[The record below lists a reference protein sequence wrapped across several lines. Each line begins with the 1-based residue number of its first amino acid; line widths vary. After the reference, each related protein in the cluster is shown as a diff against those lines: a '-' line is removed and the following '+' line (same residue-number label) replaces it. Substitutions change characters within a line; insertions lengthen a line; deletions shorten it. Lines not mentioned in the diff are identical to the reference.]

1 MSGVTL
7 LGIGAL
13 GINFPGLVAQIINF
27 GILLLILRLVAY
39 KPIMRMLDERAAR
52 VRESLETAERIKER
66 EAETAQQAEERLEEV
81 RREGQ
86 SLIGQAQ
93 QISARIQEEAR
104 QQAQKEGE
112 TLLERARNE
121 IQLERDGAIARLR
134 AEFADL
140 TISAAERVIGQSL
153 DRRAHRRLIDEVLAE
168 SSFKG
173 DDGAC

>member
-1 MSGVTL
+1 MDSITL

-27 GILLLILRLVAY
+27 GILLVILRLVAY
-39 KPIMRMLDERAAR
+39 KPIMRMLDERASR
-52 VRESLETAERIKER
+52 VRESIETAERIKER
-66 EAETAQQAEERLEEV
+66 ESDTARQVEERMEEA

-86 SLIGQAQ
+86 TLIAQAQ

-104 QQAQKEGE
+104 QQAQTEGE
-112 TLLERARNE
+112 ALLARARNE
-121 IQLERDGAIARLR
+121 IQLERDSAIALLR
-134 AEFADL
+134 GEFADI

-153 DRRAHRRLIDEVLAE
+153 DRRAHQRLIDEVLAE

-173 DDGAC
+173 D

>member
-1 MSGVTL
+1 MSGITL

-13 GINFPGLVAQIINF
+13 GINFPGLLAQIINF
-27 GILLLILRLVAY
+27 GILLVILRLVAY

-66 EAETAQQAEERLEEV
+66 EADTTKQTEERLEEA

-86 SLIGQAQ
+86 TLIAQAQ

-104 QQAQKEGE
+104 QQAHGE
-112 TLLERARNE
+112 AEALLARARNE

>member
-1 MSGVTL
+1 MSGITV

-39 KPIMRMLDERAAR
+39 KPIMRMLDERAGR

-66 EAETAQQAEERLEEV
+66 EADTARQAEERLQEA

-86 SLIGQAQ
+86 TLIAQAQ

-104 QQAQKEGE
+104 QQAHKEGE

>member
-1 MSGVTL
+1 MNGITL

-13 GINFPGLVAQIINF
+13 GINLPGVLAQIINF
-27 GILLLILRLVAY
+27 GILLVILRLVLY
-39 KPIMRMLDERAAR
+39 KPIMRMLDERAGR
-52 VRESLETAERIKER
+52 IRESLETAERIKER
-66 EAETAQQAEERLEEV
+66 EAETARLAEERLEEA

-93 QISARIQEEAR
+93 QISARIQDEAR

-112 TLLERARNE
+112 SLLERARSE

-153 DRRAHRRLIDEVLAE
+153 DRRAHQRLIDEVLAE

>member
-1 MSGVTL
+1 MNGITL

-13 GINFPGLVAQIINF
+13 GINLPGVVAQIINF
-27 GILLLILRLVAY
+27 GILLVVLRLVLY
-39 KPIMRMLDERAAR
+39 KPVMRMLDERAGR
-52 VRESLETAERIKER
+52 IRESMDTAERIKER

-86 SLIGQAQ
+86 TLIAQAQ

-121 IQLERDGAIARLR
+121 IQLERDGAVARLR
-134 AEFADL
+134 AEFANL

-153 DRRAHRRLIDEVLAE
+153 DRSAHRRLIDEVLAE

>member
-1 MSGVTL
+1 MDGITL

-13 GINFPGLVAQIINF
+13 GINFPGLLAQIINF

-52 VRESLETAERIKER
+52 VRESMETAEGIKQR
-66 EAETAQQAEERLEEV
+66 EAETARQAEERLEEA

-86 SLIGQAQ
+86 ALIAQAQ

-104 QQAQKEGE
+104 QEAQKEAE
-112 TLLERARNE
+112 ALLARARSE
-121 IQLERDGAIARLR
+121 IQIERDSAIARLR
-134 AEFADL
+134 SEFADL

-153 DRRAHRRLIDEVLAE
+153 DRRAHHRLIEEALAE

-173 DDGAC
+173 D

>member
-1 MSGVTL
+1 MNGITL

-13 GINFPGLVAQIINF
+13 GINLPGVVAQIINF
-27 GILLLILRLVAY
+27 GILLVVLRLVLY
-39 KPIMRMLDERAAR
+39 KPVMRMLDERAGR
-52 VRESLETAERIKER
+52 IRESMDTAERIKER
-66 EAETAQQAEERLEEV
+66 EAETAQQAEERLEEG

-86 SLIGQAQ
+86 TLIAQAQ

-104 QQAQKEGE
+104 EQAHGE
-112 TLLERARNE
+112 AEALVARARSE

-153 DRRAHRRLIDEVLAE
+153 DRRAHQRLIDEVLAE

>member
-1 MSGVTL
+1 MDGITL

-27 GILLLILRLVAY
+27 GILLVILRLVAY

-52 VRESLETAERIKER
+52 VRESIETAERIKER
-66 EAETAQQAEERLEEV
+66 ESDTAREVEGRMEEA

-86 SLIGQAQ
+86 TLIAQAQ

-104 QQAQKEGE
+104 QQAQTEGE
-112 TLLERARNE
+112 ALLARARNE
-121 IQLERDGAIARLR
+121 IQLERDSAIARLR
-134 AEFADL
+134 GEFADI

-153 DRRAHRRLIDEVLAE
+153 DRRAHQRLIDEVLAE

-173 DDGAC
+173 D

>member
-27 GILLLILRLVAY
+27 GILLFILRVVAY
-39 KPIMRMLDERAAR
+39 KPVMRMLDERAGR
-52 VRESLETAERIKER
+52 VRESLETAERIKQQET
-66 EAETAQQAEERLEEV
+66 ETAEKAAERLEEA
-81 RREGQ
+81 RKEGQ
-86 SLIGQAQ
+86 ALIVQAQ

-104 QQAQKEGE
+104 QQARKEGE